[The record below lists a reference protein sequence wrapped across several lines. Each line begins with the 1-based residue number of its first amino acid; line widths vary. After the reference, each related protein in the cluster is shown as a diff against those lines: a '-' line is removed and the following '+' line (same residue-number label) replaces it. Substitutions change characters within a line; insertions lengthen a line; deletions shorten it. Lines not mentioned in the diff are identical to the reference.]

1 MGTFGSWMEREFQS
15 SDVILLAVLA
25 LIFGLSFAWGR
36 EVPFVQDLLKMV
48 LGGALVYIQKD
59 AERGR

>member
-1 MGTFGSWMEREFQS
+1 MGTFGSWLEREFQS
-15 SDVILLAVLA
+15 SDVILLAVLV
-25 LIFGLSFAWGR
+25 LIFGLAFAWGR

>member
-1 MGTFGSWMEREFQS
+1 MGTFGSWLEREFQS
-15 SDVILLAVLA
+15 SDVILLAVLV
-25 LIFGLSFAWGR
+25 LISGLSFAWGR

>member
-1 MGTFGSWMEREFQS
+1 MGTFGSWLEREFQS

-25 LIFGLSFAWGR
+25 LIFGLAFAWGR

>member
-1 MGTFGSWMEREFQS
+1 MGTFGSWLEREFQS
-15 SDVILLAVLA
+15 SDMILLAVLV
-25 LIFGLSFAWGR
+25 LIFGLALAWGR

>member
-1 MGTFGSWMEREFQS
+1 MGTFGSWLEREFQS
-15 SDVILLAVLA
+15 SDVILLAVLV
-25 LIFGLSFAWGR
+25 LISGLAFAWGR